1 MIPTIKYCGVVL
13 VATSP
18 GKETEVYGAL
28 MSNNKDPFV
37 KIKDVSP
44 IFGEYDLIIEVETPN
59 VDALMRYVI
68 TYVRK
73 VSGVLETKTLG
84 PNIGFWKNNPGL
96 ENKMV
101 ESTQ

>member
-1 MIPTIKYCGVVL
+1 M
-13 VATSP
+13 ATSP
-18 GKETEVYGAL
+18 GKETAVYKTL
-28 MSNNKDPFV
+28 TSNNKDSFV
-37 KIKDVSP
+37 KIKEISP

-59 VDALMRYVI
+59 VDALMRYVVN
-68 TYVRK
+68 YVRK